1 MKESPLFS
9 GDDNSEQA
17 AQMQIRQR
25 YDKGPRLTP
34 RDRLCLLWIALQVA
48 IRLDQLQKLLLRYT
62 PEQDRQK
69 VRPGADRLS
78 LERTYATLERWR
90 TLGLIEH
97 DPILHKELLWIW
109 TSRAGLREIGAPFA
123 YGKGKPSSIH
133 LSHIYYV
140 NQVRLAVEEKRL
152 QDIWKSERELRRE
165 LGRLKKGEQRPHLP
179 DALLYAANGKVTALE
194 IELEVKNDDELEEVL
209 RTLAV
214 QYRSVWYFA
223 SSSARRKI
231 EAFLESFTPE
241 MRKPFVL
248 YDIRN
253 YGEGYGIS

>member
-1 MKESPLFS
+1 MNRPDLFPENDA
-9 GDDNSEQA
+9 GEQG
-17 AQMQIRQR
+17 METKIRSR

-34 RDRLCLLWIALQVA
+34 RDRLCLLWIAMQGA

-62 PEQDRQK
+62 PEQDRRK
-69 VRPGADRLS
+69 VKPGTDRLS

-109 TSRAGLREIGAPFA
+109 ISRAGLREIGVPFS
-123 YGKGKPSSIH
+123 YGKGKPSSIRLPH
-133 LSHIYYV
+133 LYYT
-140 NQVRLAVEEKRL
+140 NQVRLAVEDRRP
-152 QDIWKSERELRRE
+152 QDSWKSERELRRE

-179 DALLYAANGKVTALE
+179 DALLYAANGKTTCLE
-194 IELEVKNDDELEEVL
+194 IELEVKNEEELEETL

-223 SSSARRKI
+223 SSSARKKI
-231 EAFLESFTPE
+231 EAFLETFPPE
-241 MRKPFVL
+241 MRKPFIL
-248 YDIRN
+248 YDIKG
-253 YGEGYGIS
+253 YGEGYDIS

>member
-1 MKESPLFS
+1 MNESINFAE
-9 GDDNSEQA
+9 DDASEQV
-17 AQMQIRQR
+17 MLPKIRQR
-25 YDKGPRLTP
+25 YDRGPRLTL

-69 VRPGADRLS
+69 VKPGADRLS

-90 TLGLIEH
+90 TLGLVEH

-109 TSRAGLREIGAPFA
+109 VSRAGFREIGVPFA

-133 LSHIYYV
+133 LSHLYYG
-140 NQVRLAVEEKRL
+140 NPVRLAIEQKRP
-152 QDIWKSERELRRE
+152 QDTWKSERELRRE
-165 LGRLKKGEQRPHLP
+165 FGRLKKGEQRPHLP

-194 IELEVKNDDELEEVL
+194 IELEVKNDDELEETL
-209 RTLAV
+209 RTLAI

-231 EAFLESFTPE
+231 EGFLETFTPE
-241 MRKPFVL
+241 MRRPFIL

-253 YGEGYGIS
+253 YGEGYGVS